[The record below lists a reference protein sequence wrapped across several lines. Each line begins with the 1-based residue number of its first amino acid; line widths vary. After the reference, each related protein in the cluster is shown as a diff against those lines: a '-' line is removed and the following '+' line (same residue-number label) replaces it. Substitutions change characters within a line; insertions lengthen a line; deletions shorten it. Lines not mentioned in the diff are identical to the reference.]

1 MSLNQPS
8 SSDKPPPQPEDY
20 VVAPGPGVDPVVY
33 WLQHMWTAYKYACY
47 FEKHPFY
54 SEFFNLYVRTQLAM
68 EVLRSHD
75 SRAYALEWFR
85 KTVAE
90 VNRIRDRLTII
101 GDRNPELLDDY
112 AERCLRASYAL
123 MVQRLQ
129 TVIIYY
135 EYLEERYQQF
145 QREGD
150 KSETNQENT
159 EEKKMTENNDF
170 SPTAAGEPP
179 PQQEKQ
185 ATLTDKDESKVGALN
200 LDQTTATGTSSKK
213 PATIGPQPGVT
224 TDPKDNTMTQGNT
237 QPAPGPGTVGQPL
250 QQMTYP
256 DGRPRPS
263 YSWRNRVYGHPGS
276 TTNTPQPSLDPEM
289 TGQLSSQAIEDH
301 NPAESRKRKQY
312 SSQDNGD
319 DDVGDHEAAATSSD
333 GVSGVAKKG
342 RTSGETIG
350 GMNGTGS
357 GPDQNVDNFQSG
369 NVDVDVNSSIQ
380 IEYDPEI
387 LALLRDQMLGLSTQQ
402 TSNGTAEL
410 TQAAPRSDTYV
421 MMSQQ
426 PGPNMLHEVVPSAQL
441 QQLPIAGIS
450 RSTTIWLSPCKPG
463 RAFRFPT
470 KPRSKHFANVI
481 HIVSTND
488 FSSFR
493 SKVADTKEID
503 IRSIFDILYIIL
515 INTYP
520 GES

>member
-1 MSLNQPS
+1 MFQKPWLPLSQRATNIQRSRIMSLNQPS

-185 ATLTDKDESKVGALN
+185 ATLTDKDKSKVGALN

-380 IEYDPEI
+380 VHWNFP
-387 LALLRDQMLGLSTQQ
+387 
-402 TSNGTAEL
+402 
-410 TQAAPRSDTYV
+410 
-421 MMSQQ
+421 
-426 PGPNMLHEVVPSAQL
+426 AQSSL
-441 QQLPIAGIS
+441 QRGSAGILS
-450 RSTTIWLSPCKPG
+450 QTPEPSGFKPEMLRLGKFIFVSSVCLSLRLPDVYEFNPCIPARLNTTLKFWRYFEIKCSGSQRSSPQTG
-463 RAFRFPT
+463 RLNLR
-470 KPRSKHFANVI
+470 RQLHN
-481 HIVSTND
+481 
-488 FSSFR
+488 
-493 SKVADTKEID
+493 
-503 IRSIFDILYIIL
+503 L
-515 INTYP
+515 IP
-520 GES
+520 M